1 MSSTGIKK
9 PALPWMLAAWLLFAI
24 LICSPVRAQSQS
36 VEDAY
41 NRSVQQLNR
50 QGFAGIDEALQTF
63 EALIQKDPDFV
74 LGYVSAADAYLLK
87 HEFTEK
93 KNPQWLVRAQGYLD
107 TAALKGKQNPTIF
120 FKRAVIQFA
129 REKPDEAV
137 GDLRRAMDLAP
148 NYLDA
153 RLLYLQYLLSLNKRA
168 ESRAFVDASVKVFSN
183 DPAPLRYMAD
193 VLFAGGDDEKA
204 VDLYQRVVKLV
215 PEAPNTFMAMGKA
228 QLSLKKYS
236 SAIASFQ
243 KALIQSP
250 DLADAHFSLA
260 VAYGE
265 IGKLKEAV
273 NHLETY
279 VRKVP
284 GDAAAL
290 NNLALLYEQSG
301 EISKARLTWL
311 KLKGASQDKTY
322 QDRAEQHMQA
332 LSTQAKEQG
341 EPKMPVKALP
351 AKGGG
356 KP

>member
-1 MSSTGIKK
+1 MSSTVIKK
-9 PALPWMLAAWLLFAI
+9 PALTVILIALLLFTF
-24 LICSPVRAQSQS
+24 LIGSPVGAQS

-41 NRSVQQLNR
+41 TRAVQQLNR

-63 EALIQKDPDFV
+63 KALIQKDPDFV
-74 LGYVSAADAYLLK
+74 RGYVSAADAYLLK
-87 HEFTEK
+87 YEFTEK
-93 KNPQWLVRAQGYLD
+93 KNPEWLARAKGYLD
-107 TAALKGKQNPTIF
+107 RAAMKEKQNPAIF
-120 FKRAVIQFA
+120 FKRAVIQFT
-129 REKPDEAV
+129 RDKPDEAV

-168 ESRAFVDASVKVFSN
+168 ESRVFVDVSVNLFPN

-193 VLFAGGDDEKA
+193 VIFAGGDDEKA
-204 VDLYQRVVKLV
+204 VELYQRVVKLV
-215 PEAPNTFMAMGKA
+215 PEAPNTYMAMGKA
-228 QLSLKKYS
+228 QLNLKKYP

-243 KALIQSP
+243 KALVHSP

-260 VAYGE
+260 IAYGE
-265 IGKLKEAV
+265 TGKLKEAL
-273 NHLETY
+273 NHLEIY

-322 QDRAEQHMQA
+322 QDRAEQHMQT
-332 LSTQAKEQG
+332 LSTQAKEQ
-341 EPKMPVKALP
+341 EALKIP
-351 AKGGG
+351 AKAIPAQGGR
-356 KP
+356 P